1 MSGWRRRARADGL
14 PVSPRP
20 TTERIA
26 RLVGAGMAT
35 LATLSLGLWLAIL
48 YLPLPASQ
56 VIPHV
61 KTALEERL
69 GPAYAVAI
77 KDAELRRSS
86 GGVEL
91 RLVDLS
97 ISEAGGAPVATIPRA
112 ELMLDG
118 MGLLGGE
125 VKIRQVHVT
134 EPKLDMRFDM
144 AVGAASKNS
153 DLPDR
158 ILSAVSDLDRLLG
171 PDGAAGSLEEVHVSG
186 ATLLVAPR
194 ARAPLSLDGVDL
206 RLSRA
211 EGGAL
216 ALTASSARHDD
227 RWTTAVTVTPPGAD
241 RARTIDLGLEN
252 VDLGPYAAPFA
263 EKAGAP
269 PLTGRLSGHLSAR
282 IGSEARLLAGEGRI
296 EAKGVAV
303 AVTLPKDGEGEQK
316 PGSIGVERLQLQ
328 LRWDPERRVVAIE
341 PSQVR
346 GRGGQ
351 MTFRGEL
358 AAPANAGQPWRAS
371 LEGRDVLLS
380 GEAAGD
386 PPLRLDRVDVA
397 ATFDP
402 AEGLLDVSKAQFLGP
417 TARASATALV
427 RFEGASPAV
436 RLGLVSEPMP
446 ASAVKRLWPFFL
458 ANSVRNWVVENIA
471 AGQVDSLSLTI
482 DVPSGVLATLGP
494 HDPLPERSLA
504 LDIALS
510 DTVLRGS
517 AKMPW
522 IEGAKGRVV
531 ASGHKV
537 DVTIERATIPGA
549 EADGPLAVSD
559 ILFTVPDLTPRYPK
573 ARVTLKSEGSLR
585 RALTLLGS
593 GSFGSNPLPTQLD
606 VTKVSGRI
614 NADIAVDVEL
624 AHPDGQ
630 SPPPMVRATADMRD
644 VRIAGIFAGRNFEK
658 GTLRLNVGD
667 ESQILTGKGTVSGAP
682 AVVAITEQ
690 PGVSGGP
697 PRRKLAV
704 KLTADAADLTRLGL
718 DVPGTLSGE
727 VPLAAEIQLDDPK
740 APIAVNADLVG
751 VGVDGVVPG
760 FAKAAGRAGK
770 LGFVIERG
778 GDKTVIR
785 DFVLE
790 SGERSVRGTIEFS
803 QKGELLT
810 ATFPIFRPGP
820 GDDARVEIDKARSG
834 VTKIAVQGASLDL
847 KPLLDKVRGKKSSSR
862 ATQAAKAD
870 DTGAVPKNLDVTA
883 KLGTGLGY
891 GGEAIAG
898 LDVRLTVR
906 DGKVTDADG
915 AGRIGAGP
923 ITVATAADGRLA
935 VKGADAGSF
944 FRLAD
949 LYGRIDGGQ
958 FDLAAS
964 FAGGPGFLRIRNF
977 SVRNDEALER
987 VRRTTNADQ
996 NASPTAAR
1004 APTRFTLL
1012 HVNFVQ
1018 SNGQLKVDEAT
1029 VYGPTLGATLQGNVN
1044 YAADRLDLVGTFV
1057 PAYALN
1063 NLVSRVPIIGTL
1075 LGGGKNGGL
1084 VGVTF
1089 QVKGPT
1095 SSPTVAINPLSA
1107 VAPGFFRKIF
1117 EFREQTAPD
1126 APTGSTTN
1134 ETAQ

>member
-1 MSGWRRRARADGL
+1 MGGRRKRSRADGL

-20 TTERIA
+20 TAVRIA
-26 RLVGAGMAT
+26 RLAGTGLTT
-35 LATLSLGLWLAIL
+35 LAALGLGLWLAIL

-56 VIPHV
+56 VIPRV
-61 KTALEERL
+61 KAALEERL

-77 KDAELRRSS
+77 EDAELRRSA

-97 ISEAGGAPVATIPRA
+97 ISEAGGAPVATVPRA

-118 MGLLGGE
+118 VGLLSGE
-125 VKIRQVHVT
+125 VRIRRVHVT
-134 EPKLDMRFDM
+134 DPKLDMRFDM

-158 ILSAVSDLDRLLG
+158 ILSGVADLDRLLG
-171 PDGAAGSLEEVHVSG
+171 ADGAAGALEEVDVSG

-194 ARAPLSLDGVDL
+194 ARAPLSLDGVNL
-206 RLSRA
+206 RLSRT

-227 RWTTAVTVTPPGAD
+227 RWTTAITVTAPGAD

-252 VDLGPYAAPFA
+252 IDLGPYAAPFA

-269 PLTGRLSGHLSAR
+269 PVIGRISGHLSAR
-282 IGSEARLLAGEGRI
+282 IGAEARLLAGEGRI

-303 AVTLPKDGEGEQK
+303 AMKMPPENGGEPK

-328 LRWDPERRVVAIE
+328 LRWDPERRVVSIE

-358 AAPANAGQPWRAS
+358 AAPADAGQPWRAS

-380 GEAAGD
+380 GETAGD

-402 AEGLLDVSKAQFLGP
+402 AQGLLDVSKAQFLGP
-417 TARASATALV
+417 TARASATALI

-458 ANSVRNWVVENIA
+458 AGSVRNWVVENIA
-471 AGQVDSLSLTI
+471 AGQVDSLSMTI

-494 HDPLPERSLA
+494 HDPLPDRSLA
-504 LDIALS
+504 LDIGLS

-537 DVTIERATIPGA
+537 DVTIERATIPGP

-559 ILFTVPDLTPRYPK
+559 ILFTVADLTPRYPK
-573 ARVTLKSEGSLR
+573 ARVTLKSDGSLR
-585 RALTLLGS
+585 RALTLVGS
-593 GSFGSNPLPTQLD
+593 GSFGANPLPTELD
-606 VTKVSGRI
+606 VTKVTGRV
-614 NADIAVDVEL
+614 NADVTVDVEL

-630 SPPPMVRATADMRD
+630 SPPPVVRATADMRD
-644 VRIAGIFAGRNFEK
+644 VKIAGIFAGRNFEK
-658 GTLRLNVGD
+658 GTLRLKVGD
-667 ESQILTGKGTVSGAP
+667 DPQILTGKGSVGGAET
-682 AVVAITEQ
+682 AVAITEQ
-690 PGVSGGP
+690 PGPAGSP

-718 DVPGTLSGE
+718 DVPGSVSGA
-727 VPLAAEIQLDDPK
+727 VPLAADIQLDDPK
-740 APIAVNADLVG
+740 APIAVSADLAG

-760 FAKAAGRAGK
+760 FTKAAGRPGK

-778 GDKTVIR
+778 DRTVIR
-785 DFVLE
+785 DFSLE

-803 QKGELLT
+803 PKGELVT
-810 ATFPIFRPGP
+810 ASFPIFRPGP
-820 GDDARVEIDKARSG
+820 GDDARVEIDKGKAG

-847 KPLLDKVRGKKSSSR
+847 KPLLDKVRGKTPSKS
-862 ATQAAKAD
+862 AQAAAKAD
-870 DTGAVPKNLDVTA
+870 DASVPKNLDVTA

-898 LDVRLTVR
+898 LDMKLTVR

-915 AGRIGAGP
+915 SGRIGAGP
-923 ITVATAADGRLA
+923 ITVATTADGRLA

-964 FAGGPGFLRIRNF
+964 FSGGPGFLRIKNF
-977 SVRNDEALER
+977 SVRNDAALER

-996 NASPTAAR
+996 NASPAAAR

-1018 SNGQLKVDEAT
+1018 SAGQLKVDEAT

-1134 ETAQ
+1134 ENAQ